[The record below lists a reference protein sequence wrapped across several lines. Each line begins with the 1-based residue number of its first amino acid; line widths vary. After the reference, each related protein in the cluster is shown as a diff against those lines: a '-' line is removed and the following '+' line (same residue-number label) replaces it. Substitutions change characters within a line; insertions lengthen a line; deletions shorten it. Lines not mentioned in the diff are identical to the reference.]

1 MFGAILEEC
10 RASEGKLD
18 MQLWAPMRL
27 VVEGWSGDTQEIEG
41 IHNLILVASRA
52 SSTITLETLDARV
65 GLRKD
70 VGLGSRSTWAFTG
83 GSPTIIL

>member
-83 GSPTIIL
+83 VSPTIIL